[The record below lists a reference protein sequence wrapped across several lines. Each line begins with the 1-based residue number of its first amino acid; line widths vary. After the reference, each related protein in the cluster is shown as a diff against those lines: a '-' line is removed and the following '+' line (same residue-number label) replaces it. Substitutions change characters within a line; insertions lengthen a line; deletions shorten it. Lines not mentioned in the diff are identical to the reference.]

1 MQTVK
6 VILITPSGKTTM
18 MNKYKKNYDIEKDPQ
33 KESYDEVSDML
44 FNMLG
49 KYMPKDIEV
58 KRTQSGNFVF
68 LDKSGNQVP
77 DDNVFKEWAEQV
89 VRANPNEFL
98 AENGAFQVDAS
109 EIFKKNTDDDEVVL
123 TNVSPPNTNIISE
136 MAREKMEEH
145 FKRIAGQ
152 KYNPYTHTY
161 ISEEKN
167 EIPFV
172 EEKKRKTR
180 EKTIKDLQL
189 LCERYEP
196 VAKGEF
202 FSKPTM
208 NVSFVKDGKLFFVF
222 KALFIENEKES
233 TEELRVHIIDKKVSI
248 FIRRLSERG
257 NPSPLKEFSLLDKDW
272 EKEIP
277 DIASDTIKIAI
288 LGYGLAIAIEENVKD
303 EPIR

>member
-1 MQTVK
+1 
-6 VILITPSGKTTM
+6 M
-18 MNKYKKNYDIEKDPQ
+18 MNKYKKNYDIEKDPK

-44 FNMLG
+44 FNMLS
-49 KYMPKDIEV
+49 KYMPKDIKV
-58 KRTQSGNFVF
+58 QRTQKGDFIF
-68 LDKSGNQVP
+68 LDASGKQMP
-77 DDNVFKEWAEQV
+77 DDNVIKEWAEQV

-98 AENGAFQVDAS
+98 ADNGAFQVDAS
-109 EIFKKNTDDDEVVL
+109 EIFKKNTNDDDDHVL
-123 TNVSPPNTNIISE
+123 TNVSPPNTDVISKI
-136 MAREKMEEH
+136 ALDNAKMILSKEVPA
-145 FKRIAGQ
+145 FNKTTKQ

-233 TEELRVHIIDKKVSI
+233 NEELRVHIIDKKVSI

-288 LGYGLAIAIEENVKD
+288 LGYGLAVAIEENVKD
-303 EPIR
+303 EPTR